1 MTTNLSGTP
10 VDGDL
15 LIVRITDNGTA
26 RAITWGASF
35 ESSGNVG
42 LPTTT
47 VISTM
52 LAVGFLWNTVT
63 AKWRCIALA

>member
-1 MTTNLSGTP
+1 M
-10 VDGDL
+10 
-15 LIVRITDNGTA
+15 IQITDNGTA

-35 ESSGNVG
+35 ASTTVT

-52 LAVGFLWNTVT
+52 LRVLFQRNNANT
-63 AKWRCIALA
+63 AWDCISIA